1 MKKILLLVLFIFL
14 ITGCKVEYNLV
25 INNDLSVSESVIMT
39 GTDEFFDSFYKSSR
53 INVVEMFLDEGRR
66 DDLKKSGYEY
76 NIVEDETPYVV
87 ATKNYNSMEEFVDK
101 TIFKEQYFEDLEIIK
116 EENIVT
122 LKNKEF
128 IPISPDSIERYGI
141 KITTLKITLPYEV
154 VESNASLYDDLSNT
168 YIWYISD
175 GNEDFSLVLSY
186 DINKIYEGP
195 KDNNSLLLILAS
207 LVFVIGVIV
216 ATYIMNKKNK

>member
-53 INVVEMFLDEGRR
+53 MNVVEMFLDEGRR
-66 DDLKKSGYEY
+66 NDLKNNGYQY
-76 NIVEDETPYVV
+76 NIVEDDTPYVV
-87 ATKNYNSMEEFVDK
+87 ATKKYNTMEEFVNK
-101 TIFKEQYFEDLEIIK
+101 TIFKEQYFEDLEIVK

-122 LKNKEF
+122 LKNKDF

-141 KITTLKITLPYEV
+141 KTTTLKITVPYEV
-154 VESNASLYDDLSNT
+154 IENNAVSHDSDSNT
-168 YIWYISD
+168 YTWYIND
-175 GNEDFSLVLSY
+175 DTEEFSLLLSY
-186 DINKIYEGP
+186 DTNKKYENPNDTNWLMVLCG
-195 KDNNSLLLILAS
+195 LI
-207 LVFVIGVIV
+207 IIIV
-216 ATYIMNKKNK
+216 LIVSNAILNKKNK